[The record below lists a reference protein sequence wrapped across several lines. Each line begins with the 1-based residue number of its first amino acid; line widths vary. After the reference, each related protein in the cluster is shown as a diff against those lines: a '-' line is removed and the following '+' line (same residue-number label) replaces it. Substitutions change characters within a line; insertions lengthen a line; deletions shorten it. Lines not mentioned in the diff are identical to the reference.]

1 MGMGRKTLFGGSMKG
16 VRDLMD
22 AAESMR
28 SRQDPTLPADSDPKM
43 GAGPLRPSQQR
54 GSGTG
59 ATLTGLSARERKL
72 RDEFFGLKKS
82 ARRAEQ
88 LKGPDSR
95 FAKFFEAQARLE
107 REASEVDQPEVGD
120 RDPTIIRKRTPSEP
134 PPDKTVIID
143 GKRYKRGDTKA
154 IERAR
159 TLARVKEKLLA
170 RSGGDE
176 EGMKAGGLKTRKT
189 RKTAEAYKE
198 YMKPSEVKKR
208 KQKVKTAASAKRKQI
223 TENIMSA
230 AKGGMAGKKPR
241 NANID
246 YRKGGMFY
254 VGGTSAKVTPINK
267 GKK

>member
-107 REASEVDQPEVGD
+107 REASEVDQPEDSG
-120 RDPTIIRKRTPSEP
+120 RDPTIIRKRTPSKPPRDTEP
-134 PPDKTVIID
+134 VTID
-143 GKRYKRGDTKA
+143 GKRYKDPEA
-154 IERAR
+154 IARAR
-159 TLARVKEKLLA
+159 RAARVKEQLLA

-176 EGMKAGGLKTRKT
+176 AGMKVGGLKTRKT

>member
-1 MGMGRKTLFGGSMKG
+1 MGRKTLFGGSMKG

-107 REASEVDQPEVGD
+107 REASEVDQPEDSG

-143 GKRYKRGDTKA
+143 GKRYKRGDTDA
-154 IERAR
+154 IETAR
-159 TLARVKEKLLA
+159 REERVKQKLLNRP

-176 EGMKAGGLKTRKT
+176 AGMKVGGLKTRKT

>member
-107 REASEVDQPEVGD
+107 RKASEVDQPED
-120 RDPTIIRKRTPSEP
+120 
-134 PPDKTVIID
+134 
-143 GKRYKRGDTKA
+143 
-154 IERAR
+154 
-159 TLARVKEKLLA
+159 
-170 RSGGDE
+170 SG
-176 EGMKAGGLKTRKT
+176 RKT

-198 YMKPSEVKKR
+198 YMKPSAVKKR